1 MLYMEDNAKKLK
13 IVYVTP
19 ALYMAG
25 GVERVLT
32 LKANYFAEHFDYDIT
47 IILTEGK
54 GKPFAYPLSDKIK
67 VINLDINF
75 EELWTCSFVMKIFV
89 FLKKQRVYK
98 KKLTA
103 ELMRIRPDIT
113 DSLLRREIN
122 FITKIKDGSKK
133 IGELHVNRANYRNF
147 ESNDTNWIKELFA
160 KFWMRNLIV
169 HLKQLDKFIVLTEE
183 DKEAWTEL
191 NNVVA
196 IHNPVSFNPVSVSS
210 LKEKRVI
217 AVGRYAYQ
225 KGFDLL
231 LRAWKKVEMQ
241 CPDWELSVY
250 GDGDRSQYEQLAEE
264 LGIDATRCH
273 LNPPTNQIQKEYI
286 GSSVFAVSSRFEGL
300 SMALLEAAACGLPIV
315 SFACPCGPRDL
326 ISDGEDGLLVEKEN
340 VDALA
345 DSLTKVMRSP
355 EIRERMSAAILKKA
369 ELFRIDYLSIQWKQL
384 FEGVLA

>member
-1 MLYMEDNAKKLK
+1 MLYMEDNAKKIK

-384 FEGVLA
+384 FESVLA

>member
-1 MLYMEDNAKKLK
+1 M
-13 IVYVTP
+13 ICFCVH
-19 ALYMAG
+19 G
-25 GVERVLT
+25 
-32 LKANYFAEHFDYDIT
+32 
-47 IILTEGK
+47 
-54 GKPFAYPLSDKIK
+54 
-67 VINLDINF
+67 
-75 EELWTCSFVMKIFV
+75 
-89 FLKKQRVYK
+89 
-98 KKLTA
+98 
-103 ELMRIRPDIT
+103 
-113 DSLLRREIN
+113 RR
-122 FITKIKDGSKK
+122 
-133 IGELHVNRANYRNF
+133 
-147 ESNDTNWIKELFA
+147 
-160 KFWMRNLIV
+160 
-169 HLKQLDKFIVLTEE
+169 
-183 DKEAWTEL
+183 
-191 NNVVA
+191 
-196 IHNPVSFNPVSVSS
+196 
-210 LKEKRVI
+210 
-217 AVGRYAYQ
+217 
-225 KGFDLL
+225 
-231 LRAWKKVEMQ
+231 
-241 CPDWELSVY
+241 SVY